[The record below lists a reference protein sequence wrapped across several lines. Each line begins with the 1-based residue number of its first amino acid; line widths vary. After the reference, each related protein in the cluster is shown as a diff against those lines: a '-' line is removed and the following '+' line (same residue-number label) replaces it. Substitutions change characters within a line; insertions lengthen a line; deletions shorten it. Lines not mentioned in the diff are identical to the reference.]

1 MEEDTTKLR
10 SSNNI
15 DVLGF
20 DSLLLNL
27 SSDVICSS
35 LTVLFNMSL
44 SAGPIPDEWKK
55 ARVTPIFKNKGSN
68 TDPNN
73 YRFISVI
80 GYIPKCFE
88 KMVEMQFREY
98 LLVHAFITQSQ
109 SAFMQ
114 LHSTQTSLHHVI
126 DSFLDNINHCE
137 CTGVVSLT

>member
-27 SSDVICSS
+27 SSDIICSS

-44 SAGPIPDEWKK
+44 STGQIPDEWKK

-73 YRFISVI
+73 YRPISVI

-88 KMVEMQFREY
+88 KMVDMQY
-98 LLVHAFITQSQ
+98 MILLVHAFITQSQ
-109 SAFMQ
+109 SAFMK

-137 CTGVVSLT
+137 CTGVLSL

>member
-1 MEEDTTKLR
+1 MPQNLP

-44 SAGPIPDEWKK
+44 NTGQIADDWKK

-73 YRFISVI
+73 YRPISAT
-80 GYIPKCFE
+80 
-88 KMVEMQFREY
+88 MVYCQ
-98 LLVHAFITQSQ
+98 V
-109 SAFMQ
+109 SAVDAQRFFYCG
-114 LHSTQTSLHHVI
+114 QTLI
-126 DSFLDNINHCE
+126 YN
-137 CTGVVSLT
+137 